1 MNRAE
6 HKRLIDKFL
15 SLGGN
20 KRIADSS
27 SSFSLQNYAKIKYEL
42 KKLQEA
48 GGDKQEAESN
58 RQEAIGEKSIAKSQ
72 SPVANRRKPFDDLI
86 SEYPLELH
94 STYRKR
100 WEVWLL
106 ACSLKTQ
113 LNEIGDAEQE
123 EKAAFELQMK
133 IYECFQML
141 DICQNILKHYREHK
155 RIMPTESKKDYSQ
168 MTELELF
175 KERNNLRALI
185 TRRRQTIERL
195 EAESNTQEAESYKW
209 QHSLNLK
216 REQLQEKINELKEIE
231 AILNNGK

>member
-42 KKLQEA
+42 KKLQEV
-48 GGDKQEAESN
+48 GGDNQEAESN
-58 RQEAIGEKSIAKSQ
+58 RQEAGGRKQETESVQPK
-72 SPVANRRKPFDDLI
+72 RKPFDDLI

-113 LNEIGDAEQE
+113 LNEIGDADKEEQ
-123 EKAAFELQMK
+123 AAFELQMK

-175 KERNNLRALI
+175 LSLI
-185 TRRRQTIERL
+185 HI
-195 EAESNTQEAESYKW
+195 
-209 QHSLNLK
+209 
-216 REQLQEKINELKEIE
+216 
-231 AILNNGK
+231 